1 MGLGW
6 EPAGEWRWSPFDE
19 RDSVDY
25 DFCPQER
32 WDKSDYAKSVDS
44 TRYRQILWVPGELYP
59 LIYILYL
66 DMYQQYFRETL
77 KFSLCIV
84 MIEAKIPLKVSSM
97 GLSTDPF
104 SRRHP
109 LIQRIQSGYQ
119 PVTSLDTNHPA

>member
-1 MGLGW
+1 MTFV
-6 EPAGEWRWSPFDE
+6 PKNDE
-19 RDSVDY
+19 TSQTMPRVWTA
-25 DFCPQER
+25 QGT
-32 WDKSDYAKSVDS
+32 DKYYGCLES
-44 TRYRQILWVPGELYP
+44 
-59 LIYILYL
+59 YILYL

-84 MIEAKIPLKVSSM
+84 MIEAKIALKVSSM